1 MAVLGMDSVLQYQK
15 TMVDC
20 KNLMKHLF
28 IPFS

>member
-20 KNLMKHLF
+20 KNLMEHIA